1 MPVGVVEGQTAH
13 LTVTLTG
20 QSLTAG
26 FDNNVTV
33 SIQNNFYSAIYDV
46 GVAVSVPAPLGLLGD
61 NLWHHDR
68 MEMGQGI
75 ELSFQVYAPTSATGS
90 SYVGTLT
97 LTYKQL
103 GDVSYTTET
112 HALGMSVHGW
122 ISLVLYGLQM
132 TPSATTPGGNATVS
146 GNILNNGNLA
156 AYNANVT
163 ARSQVQ
169 ASGSSASVYI
179 GEIDPNI
186 PRPFSVLILFKSGV
200 APGNYSVVVTAS
212 AIDNGKAS
220 APYIVQQSTRI
231 QIREPVRQFPGQG
244 QRPTGLIAVLF
255 EILSYLYGVFFGS
268 SNIAVPI
275 AFATNEQ
282 TATSIMPLAREASGS
297 T

>member
-1 MPVGVVEGQTAH
+1 MPVGVVEGQQTAH

-26 FDNNVTV
+26 FNNNVTV
-33 SIQNNFYSAIYDV
+33 SIQNEFYSAIYDV
-46 GVAVSVPAPLGLLGD
+46 GVAVSLPAPLGLLGD
-61 NLWHHDR
+61 NLWHQDR
-68 MEMGQGI
+68 MEMGQGM
-75 ELSFQVYAPTSATGS
+75 ELNFQVYAPTSATGS
-90 SYVGTLT
+90 SYVGTLI

-156 AYNANVT
+156 GYNANVSVT
-163 ARSQVQ
+163 SEVQ
-169 ASGSSASVYI
+169 APGSLASVYI

-186 PRPFSVLILFKSGV
+186 PRPFSALILFRSDL

-212 AIDNGKAS
+212 AIDQGKAS
-220 APYIVQQSTRI
+220 APYRVQQSTLI
-231 QIREPVRQFPGQG
+231 QIRQPTPQFTGRG
-244 QRPTGLIAVLF
+244 QRPSGPIAVLF

-268 SNIAVPI
+268 SNIVAPSV
-275 AFATNEQ
+275 FASNVQ
-282 TATSIMPLAREASGS
+282 TATLVIPLAREV
-297 T
+297 